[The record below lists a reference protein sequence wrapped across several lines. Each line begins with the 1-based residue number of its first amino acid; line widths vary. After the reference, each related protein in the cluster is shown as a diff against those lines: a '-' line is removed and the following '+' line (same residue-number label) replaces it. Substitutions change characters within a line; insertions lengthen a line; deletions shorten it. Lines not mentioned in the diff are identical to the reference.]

1 MNLLLCKYTCNHQSN
16 KGYKTY
22 ITSDSKPLILS
33 LCFLT
38 IFHPYT
44 TSIMML
50 STNKFSTF

>member
-44 TSIMML
+44 MSIMML